1 MSEIKTDKLTGVGTA
16 GSIVVTGEGNS
27 TTTNLQQGLC
37 KSWATIIGTGTPT
50 INDSLNMTSVTDNST
65 GNFTFNIAND
75 MNNAEYA
82 SSYSVYPTTTT
93 SPAIHSIEIDCTSSP
108 SPILAGSLRVEVA
121 YSTTST
127 SRTELDPTRCSV
139 KIHGDLA

>member
-1 MSEIKTDKLTGVGTA
+1 MASELRVNTLKDASGNNSVA
-16 GSIVVTGEGNS
+16 MQYVAEGSAKV
-27 TTTNLQQGLC
+27 
-37 KSWATIIGTGTPT
+37 WATIIGTGTPT

-82 SSYSVYPTTTT
+82 SSYSVYPTTAT
-93 SPAIHSIEIDCTSSP
+93 SPAIHNIEIDCTSSP

-127 SRTELDPTRCSV
+127 SRTEIDPVRCSV

>member
-1 MSEIKTDKLTGVGTA
+1 MSEIKTDKLTGTSTA
-16 GSIVVTGEGNS
+16 GSILVTGEGNS
-27 TTTNLQQGLC
+27 TTTSLQQGLC

-65 GNFTFNIAND
+65 GNFTFTIAND
-75 MNNAEYA
+75 MGNAEYA
-82 SSYSVYPTTTT
+82 SSYSVYPTPAT
-93 SPAIHSIEIDCTSSP
+93 SPAIHNIEIDCTSSP

-127 SRTELDPTRCSV
+127 SRTEIDPVRCSV

>member
-1 MSEIKTDKLTGVGTA
+1 MSTLKADTIQSTGGGAATLTKQHA
-16 GSIVVTGEGNS
+16 A
-27 TTTNLQQGLC
+27 
-37 KSWATIIGTGTPT
+37 KAWATIIGTGTPT

-65 GNFTFNIAND
+65 GNYTFVLTNA
-75 MNNAEYA
+75 MGNAEYA
-82 SSYSVYPTTTT
+82 SSYSVYPTTAT